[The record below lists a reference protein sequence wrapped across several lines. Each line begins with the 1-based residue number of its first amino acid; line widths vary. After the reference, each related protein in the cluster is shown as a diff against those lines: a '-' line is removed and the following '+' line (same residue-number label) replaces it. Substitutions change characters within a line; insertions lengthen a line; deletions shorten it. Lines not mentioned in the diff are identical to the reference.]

1 MKKKIVTVL
10 MTAMLGSSIL
20 FAQTAMAA
28 DTAEQTEDT
37 AKADETSEEKTEEL
51 KTIGEKPEKET
62 EGILDVKLKN
72 LTGKVITG
80 FTIKNEKDEKY
91 PDNFL
96 KEDDK
101 FAADEE
107 RELWFDLNKKDET
120 SDAEKTE
127 DAKTEENAE
136 NTEEKEIPKY
146 NIQLTFEDGTTSEI
160 HTFPFGDTEEAELHL
175 EGSVA
180 YLVFDSASQKK
191 SINTLENEKA
201 LAPTPTAAPVAQPA
215 TESYDNSY
223 EYNESYDY
231 DNSYDYDDNSYDA
244 AGSDDS
250 GSDEGGSADGCLDNA
265 ILN

>member
-127 DAKTEENAE
+127 DATKGSSSTSRAARTAWPVPHGLVRSAGLLNPSGRFSSDWNAYSTSVIFSILSPMTRRNSSSRSLRIIKTTLLNPASNA
-136 NTEEKEIPKY
+136 
-146 NIQLTFEDGTTSEI
+146 S
-160 HTFPFGDTEEAELHL
+160 
-175 EGSVA
+175 
-180 YLVFDSASQKK
+180 
-191 SINTLENEKA
+191 
-201 LAPTPTAAPVAQPA
+201 
-215 TESYDNSY
+215 
-223 EYNESYDY
+223 
-231 DNSYDYDDNSYDA
+231 
-244 AGSDDS
+244 
-250 GSDEGGSADGCLDNA
+250 
-265 ILN
+265 

>member
-1 MKKKIVTVL
+1 

-136 NTEEKEIPKY
+136 NTEEKE
-146 NIQLTFEDGTTSEI
+146 NSEI
-160 HTFPFGDTEEAELHL
+160 
-175 EGSVA
+175 
-180 YLVFDSASQKK
+180 
-191 SINTLENEKA
+191 
-201 LAPTPTAAPVAQPA
+201 
-215 TESYDNSY
+215 
-223 EYNESYDY
+223 
-231 DNSYDYDDNSYDA
+231 
-244 AGSDDS
+244 
-250 GSDEGGSADGCLDNA
+250 
-265 ILN
+265 

>member
-10 MTAMLGSSIL
+10 MTAMLGSSML

-28 DTAEQTEDT
+28 DTAAQTEDT

-62 EGILDVKLKN
+62 EGILDIKLKN
-72 LTGKVITG
+72 MTGKVITG

-107 RELWFDLNKKDET
+107 RELWFDTNKKDET
-120 SDAEKTE
+120 ADTEKTDE
-127 DAKTEENAE
+127 TKAKESEVQ
-136 NTEEKEIPKY
+136 KY

-223 EYNESYDY
+223 DYDESYDY

-250 GSDEGGSADGCLDNA
+250 GSDEGGSDDGCLDNA